1 MGGYGHNGSGDIF
14 VAFST
19 GNHLHDDINRL
30 EQINVVPPVAMNGL
44 FHGVADAVE
53 EAIGN
58 ALCAA
63 QTMVGYNG
71 RTATAMPL
79 DLVTTL
85 MRKAYS

>member
-1 MGGYGHNGSGDIF
+1 
-14 VAFST
+14 
-19 GNHLHDDINRL
+19 
-30 EQINVVPPVAMNGL
+30 MNGL

-71 RTATAMPL
+71 RIATAMPL
-79 DLVTTL
+79 DLVATL
-85 MRKAYS
+85 MRKAHE